1 MLYSNQNNSI
11 TDAVIKMGIAN
22 ITLNKITK
30 HKRENQY
37 DFIYAKNRIIYIY
50 THTHTMGYYSAIK
63 WYDIL
68 TYAATWM
75 NPENILSAI
84 NQI

>member
-37 DFIYAKNRIIYIY
+37 DFIYA
-50 THTHTMGYYSAIK
+50 IK

-75 NPENILSAI
+75 NRANILSAI